1 MTGWDRSARG
11 RYIPGVKVHE
21 LTIGELSARV
31 GRREVSAVDAVR
43 SSLAAIEAHDG
54 RVGSLLQVLADEAL
68 ARASEIDR
76 LIAAGEPA
84 GALAGVPV
92 VVKDNICTEF
102 GRTTCASRMLE
113 GYRSPF
119 TATAARRLL
128 DAGAVIVGKANMD
141 EFAMGSSTESSALG
155 VTRNPWDLGRVPGGS
170 SGGSA
175 AAVAARL
182 TPGALGSDTG
192 GSVRQPASF
201 CGVVGVKPTYGRVSR
216 WGLVAYAS
224 SLDQIGPIARTVAD
238 AARLTSVICGFDPLD
253 ATSSDAALPDLM
265 ENLDRPIPGLRVGV
279 PRQAL
284 SGANHPGVNAALEQ
298 SRAVLEHAGARVVE
312 VNLPMLEHGIAAYYI
327 VALAEAS
334 SNLARFDGVR
344 YGRRAKLEHGED
356 LIDLYA
362 RSRAEGFGPEVRRR
376 ILLGTYTLSSGYY
389 DAYYLTA
396 LKARRLIKQGFD
408 RVFGGGETEGCHAVL
423 MPTAPT
429 PAFRLGE
436 KVSDPVQMYL
446 EDIYTVPVNLAGI
459 AAMSVPAGMAEVDGS
474 HLPVGVQVVCPAF
487 EEGTMFRVA
496 RMLEAG
502 LDLGELRPA
511 GFTGSG
517 AGAV

>member
-1 MTGWDRSARG
+1 MKA
-11 RYIPGVKVHE
+11 HE
-21 LTIGELSARV
+21 LSIGELSGKVA
-31 GRREVSAVDAVR
+31 RREVSAEEAAR
-43 SSLAAIEAHDG
+43 SSLDSIAAHDG
-54 RVGSLLQVLADEAL
+54 RLGSLLQVLGDDAL
-68 ARASEIDR
+68 AQAREIDKR
-76 LIAAGEPA
+76 LAAGEAP

-92 VVKDNICTEF
+92 VVKDNICTAF

-119 TATAARRLL
+119 TATAAQRLL
-128 DAGAVIVGKANMD
+128 DAGAVIVGKANLD
-141 EFAMGSSTESSALG
+141 EFAMGSSTENSALC
-155 VTRNPWDLGRVPGGS
+155 VTRNPWDLSRVPGGS

-182 TPGALGSDTG
+182 VPGALGSDTG

-224 SLDQIGPIARTVAD
+224 SLDQIGPIARTVGD

-253 ATSSDAALPDLM
+253 ATSSDAVMPDLL
-265 ENLDRPIPGLRVGV
+265 ENLERPVPGLRVGV

-284 SGANHPGVNAALEQ
+284 SAANHPAVNAALEKA
-298 SRAVLEHAGARVVE
+298 RNALEDAGAQVVE
-312 VNLPMLEHGIAAYYI
+312 VDLPMLEHGIAAYYI

-344 YGRRAKLEHGED
+344 YGRRAELAEGED

-362 RSRAEGFGPEVRRR
+362 RSRAEGFGAEVRRR
-376 ILLGTYTLSSGYY
+376 IMLGTYALSSGYY

-408 RVFGGGETEGCHAVL
+408 RVFEEGGAGSGCHAVL

-436 KVSDPVQMYL
+436 KTDDPVQMYL

-459 AAMSVPAGMAEVDGS
+459 AAMSVPAGMAEVEGAA
-474 HLPVGVQVVCPAF
+474 LPVGVQVVCPAF
-487 EEGTMFRVA
+487 EEGTMFRVG
-496 RMLEAG
+496 RMIEAG
-502 LDLGELRPA
+502 VVLGDLRPA
-511 GFTGSG
+511 GF
-517 AGAV
+517 